1 MPLDDKILL
10 VNDLE
15 IVQFLFLDIAV
26 INVISFLVCV
36 YDKHMSKKG
45 GWRVSEKT
53 LWILSLSGGAAAM
66 LLAMKLVR
74 HKTKHTKFMV
84 GIPLILFL
92 QIILFVY
99 VIKYFC

>member
-1 MPLDDKILL
+1 MPLDDRIQL
-10 VNDLE
+10 VSDVE
-15 IVQFLFLDIAV
+15 FLIFYIAV
-26 INVISFLVCV
+26 INVISFFVCV
-36 YDKHMSKKG
+36 YDKHMAKKD
-45 GWRVSEKT
+45 GWRISEKT
-53 LWILSLSGGAAAM
+53 LWILSLLGGAFAM
-66 LLAMKLVR
+66 LFAMKLVR